1 MGATIVL
8 RDRPPSVSGSFY
20 EADPA
25 ALESRIRWCFLHR
38 IGPGKLP
45 LKPSSVERKICALI
59 SPHAGYIYS
68 GPVAAHGFYE
78 VSKEATPET
87 VVLIGPNHTGIGAAV
102 SVWEGGDWLTTLGRV
117 KIDQEISKLIAR
129 SGAAEPD
136 SEAHE
141 YEHSVEVQIPFL
153 QYVFGST
160 FRIVSIC
167 MKLQDFETSRELGE
181 AIAAAVKGRSALLV
195 ASTDFSHYVPY
206 KSAYERDAFVVEE
219 ILAMNP
225 KGVEDAV
232 REKGITM
239 CGPGPVMAVMAASL
253 ELRADRCRKLCYATS
268 GDTSG
273 PKGDVV
279 GYGAFSIEFK

>member
-1 MGATIVL
+1 M

-20 EADPA
+20 ESDPV
-25 ALESRIRWCFLHR
+25 ALESRIKWCFLHKV
-38 IGPGKLP
+38 GPGRLP
-45 LKPSSVERKICALI
+45 SKPTCAERKICALI

-78 VSKEATPET
+78 VSKEPPPET
-87 VVLIGPNHTGIGAAV
+87 VVLIGPNHTGMGAAV
-102 SVWEGGDWLTTLGRV
+102 SVWEGGDWLTPLGRV
-117 KIDQEISKLIAR
+117 RVDTEVSRSIMR

-136 SEAHE
+136 SDAHE

-153 QYVFGST
+153 QYVFGSS
-160 FRIVSIC
+160 FRIVPIC
-167 MKLQDFETSRELGE
+167 MMLQDFETSRELGE
-181 AIAAAVKGRSALLV
+181 AIAAAVKGRSALLI

-206 KSAYERDAFVVEE
+206 KSAYDRDSLVIGE

-225 KGVEDAV
+225 KGVDEVV
-232 REKGITM
+232 RSKEITM
-239 CGPGPVMAVMAASL
+239 CGPGPVMAIMTASL
-253 ELRADRCRKLCYATS
+253 TLGADRCRKLCYATS

-279 GYGAFSIEFK
+279 GYGSFSIEFK